1 MIEAMKQALEALE
14 YIHTETSQDED
25 ELIHPAITALRQAIL
40 EAEKQ
45 EPVAWMHTVV
55 ANDGE
60 PDHALSF
67 ATDNFPLQ
75 GVGGFKSVQVQPLY
89 THPPKTTWVNVECPL
104 CGDMAVAE
112 THPNLPKREWV
123 GLTDEDLSVCDTD
136 GVILARYWET
146 KLKEKNT

>member
-1 MIEAMKQALEALE
+1 MSIEAMKQALEALE

-89 THPPKTTWVNVECPL
+89 THPPK
-104 CGDMAVAE
+104 
-112 THPNLPKREWV
+112 REWV
-123 GLTDEDLSVCDTD
+123 GLTDEELNSIYEKHHNQYAECISPNF
-136 GVILARYWET
+136 GYERAIEA
-146 KLKEKNT
+146 KLKENNS